1 VVPLPGLPTVGGG
14 LRGWTLARGLE
25 SAGFDVTL
33 VFPREPLDA
42 LAPQLEPQVLD
53 AARPLTFSW
62 ADPAAALREHRPD
75 VVVCCSWFLAAQIA
89 PCPVPLAVDLAG
101 PILLEF
107 LYQDRQK
114 ARELAPL
121 KPRGLAAADFITCA
135 GARQRAYFYSWLTLA
150 GFDQEALTAH
160 VATVPISTAPPDGDV
175 LAAPENPEPSILFAG
190 VALPW
195 QDPLVPLQAT
205 LAALERREQGY
216 LDLYLYAHPDHS
228 RGVRWLDWVREQ
240 AQTRPRLRLHPERLR
255 PYADLLAIYRRSDL
269 AFDLFARNPERELA
283 FNTRTVDYLA
293 CGLPPLYGD
302 YAELAGP
309 IARYD
314 AGIVVDPTA
323 PAAVATA
330 VNAALDDPARLV
342 ARRAN
347 ARRLVDEQLTWDRTV
362 APLVDLC
369 AHATRRDRAPDSL
382 DLNALLP
389 ATVAQ
394 ASTAGARADVEAAR
408 AETASWRALA
418 EERETYARR
427 VEAAWRELGAELAA
441 RDAILAGWER
451 APWHAAFHRT
461 LGRKWSR
468 KDGK

>member
-1 VVPLPGLPTVGGG
+1 MSARSPRVLVLATEVVPLPGLPTVGGG

-25 SAGFDVTL
+25 SAGLDVTL

-42 LAPQLEPQVLD
+42 LAPQLDPQVLA

-62 ADPAAALREHRPD
+62 ADPAAALRQHQPD

-150 GFDQEALTAH
+150 GFDQEALTDH

-216 LDLYLYAHPDHS
+216 LDLFL
-228 RGVRWLDWVREQ
+228 
-240 AQTRPRLRLHPERLR
+240 
-255 PYADLLAIYRRSDL
+255 
-269 AFDLFARNPERELA
+269 
-283 FNTRTVDYLA
+283 
-293 CGLPPLYGD
+293 
-302 YAELAGP
+302 
-309 IARYD
+309 
-314 AGIVVDPTA
+314 
-323 PAAVATA
+323 
-330 VNAALDDPARLV
+330 
-342 ARRAN
+342 
-347 ARRLVDEQLTWDRTV
+347 
-362 APLVDLC
+362 
-369 AHATRRDRAPDSL
+369 
-382 DLNALLP
+382 
-389 ATVAQ
+389 
-394 ASTAGARADVEAAR
+394 
-408 AETASWRALA
+408 
-418 EERETYARR
+418 
-427 VEAAWRELGAELAA
+427 
-441 RDAILAGWER
+441 
-451 APWHAAFHRT
+451 
-461 LGRKWSR
+461 
-468 KDGK
+468 